1 MQKNAYFQKSPIFHS
16 YFDQP
21 SNMAQNLGLKGFPR
35 CQIGLGGLVK
45 VHRKCSDGFYN
56 IKIFFHIFRPLY
68 RGFHLQGQAGDGLV
82 PPIKDVPKFTAS
94 LPLPSWA
101 AEDTPVLASPF
112 R

>member
-1 MQKNAYFQKSPIFHS
+1 MIFTIGDICHELQPRDAATEERKVLSVAEIPSRS
-16 YFDQP
+16 Y
-21 SNMAQNLGLKGFPR
+21 R
-35 CQIGLGGLVK
+35 
-45 VHRKCSDGFYN
+45 
-56 IKIFFHIFRPLY
+56 
-68 RGFHLQGQAGDGLV
+68 QAGDGLV

>member
-1 MQKNAYFQKSPIFHS
+1 MIFTIGDICHES
-16 YFDQP
+16 QP
-21 SNMAQNLGLKGFPR
+21 RDAETLER
-35 CQIGLGGLVK
+35 K
-45 VHRKCSDGFYN
+45 VLSVAEIPSRSTTA
-56 IKIFFHIFRPLY
+56 PQS
-68 RGFHLQGQAGDGLV
+68 LQGQAGDGLV